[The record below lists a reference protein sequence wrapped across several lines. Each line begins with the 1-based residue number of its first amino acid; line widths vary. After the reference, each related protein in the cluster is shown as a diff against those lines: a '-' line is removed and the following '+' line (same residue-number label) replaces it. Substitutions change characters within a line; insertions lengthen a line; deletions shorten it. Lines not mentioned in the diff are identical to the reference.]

1 MAQKSAPHVVGGYA
15 ADNTGRLCDSAGR
28 IVFDFTKQR
37 AAGYFSVPV
46 EPGQDGTFWR
56 FEQCAGDRYLMTIP
70 PYMAAHPSKLL
81 LPAEVVARDAAQ
93 PAALPA
99 EAAAPAEAGAGE

>member
-1 MAQKSAPHVVGGYA
+1 MKRMRRWISACTCSGPSKGGCTFSSLA
-15 ADNTGRLCDSAGR
+15 AAFFGTS
-28 IVFDFTKQR
+28 
-37 AAGYFSVPV
+37 FSVPV
-46 EPGQDGTFWR
+46 APGQDGAFWR

-70 PYMAAHPSKLL
+70 PYLAAHPSKLL